1 MPELQLARICGYA
14 WPQSWVCPE
23 DFHTKLIIFPFLTG
37 EQTDHL
43 REKYHIY
50 LTGDGRMNMC
60 GLNVHNMDYVAQAFH
75 ETVTST
81 MTPNGVADKEEATTV
96 TVAAGDSKA

>member
-1 MPELQLARICGYA
+1 
-14 WPQSWVCPE
+14 
-23 DFHTKLIIFPFLTG
+23 
-37 EQTDHL
+37 
-43 REKYHIY
+43 
-50 LTGDGRMNMC
+50 MNMC

-81 MTPNGVADKEEATTV
+81 MTPNGVADKEEAATV